1 MSQFRQEFA
10 GGKERILNGLEE
22 EELLDRLIDCIRD
35 INQPG
40 EPPEARKN
48 AHDSIQELSR
58 FSGGPGPFLRKFMKG
73 WTEETLGHA
82 IADLDVLEIELAS
95 RGY

>member
-1 MSQFRQEFA
+1 MR
-10 GGKERILNGLEE
+10 GKEARR
-22 EELLDRLIDCIRD
+22 LLDRLIDCLRD
-35 INQPG
+35 INLPG

-48 AHDSIQELSR
+48 AHDNIQALAML
-58 FSGGPGPFLRKFMKG
+58 SGGPGPFLRKFMEG

-82 IADLDVLEIELAS
+82 IADLDVLEIELTS